1 MSQLAG
7 KVAVIT
13 GGGGGIGGATSRRF
27 FEDGAKVA
35 VLDKN
40 ATAAQTITD
49 ELIDGGGQSIALGI
63 DITDLEGLKQGLLE
77 IEKVLGGSIFLSIT
91 QDGTCFDHFLK
102 PTLSSGAR
110 LSIST

>member
-35 VLDKN
+35 VLVKN
-40 ATAAQTITD
+40 ATAADFVEVVVFCINPEHGNRWD
-49 ELIDGGGQSIALGI
+49 S
-63 DITDLEGLKQGLLE
+63 
-77 IEKVLGGSIFLSIT
+77 V
-91 QDGTCFDHFLK
+91 
-102 PTLSSGAR
+102 
-110 LSIST
+110 